1 MSFDL
6 DSLRAAVSRHG
17 RVGRIVIA
25 DHAGSAPRETGTA
38 MLVWA
43 TGQDG
48 TIGGGALEFEAVE
61 RLRARLATGGT
72 QVDRLPLGPALGQC
86 CGGAVTLVSEVF
98 DASLLEAI
106 RPDQGLY
113 LRRCEGTSEEPLAMT
128 RLRAQARNG
137 VAHPDVLLKQGW
149 LAEPLFAQRHPLWIY
164 GAGHVGRALVHTLA
178 PLPELAITWI
188 DTGPERFPADMPP
201 GVTVMPTPNPQ
212 AAVSLAPQHAR
223 HLVLTYAHSL
233 DLELCHQLLRHGFRS
248 AGLIGSATK
257 WARFQSRL
265 AALGHRPEQ
274 VARITCPIGERGL
287 GKHPQAIALGVARAL
302 LVSLRAAQHAGQDG
316 RAQGRCDERA
326 AEA

>member
-6 DSLRAAVSRHG
+6 AQLQKAVAQHG

-25 DHAGSAPRETGTA
+25 GHAGSAPRETGTS

-43 TGQDG
+43 KGQEG
-48 TIGGGALEFEAVE
+48 TIGGGALEFETVE
-61 RLRARLATGGT
+61 RLRKRLSQSAPR
-72 QVDRLPLGPALGQC
+72 VERLPLGPALGQC

-98 DASLLEAI
+98 DAEALDGVTS
-106 RPDQGLY
+106 DQGLY
-113 LRRCEGTSEEPLAMT
+113 IRRCEGFLAEPLSMT

-137 VAHPDVLLKQGW
+137 AEPAGALFAQGW
-149 LAEPLFAQRHPLWIY
+149 LAEPLSAQKHPLWVW
-164 GAGHVGRALVHTLA
+164 GAGHVGRALIGALA
-178 PLPELAITWI
+178 PLPELDITWV
-188 DTGPERFPADMPP
+188 DTARARYPDTPAR
-201 GVTVMPTPNPQ
+201 GVRLLPVPNPA
-212 AAVSLAPQHAR
+212 AAVTLAPKDAH

-233 DLELCHQLLRHGFRS
+233 DLDLCHQLLRHGFRS

-265 AALGHRPEQ
+265 AALGHSPAEI
-274 VARITCPIGERGL
+274 AAITCPIGEPAL

-302 LVSLRAAQHAGQDG
+302 IMSLRAEEDRRARGG
-316 RAQGRCDERA
+316 RNERA